1 MTIAVKD
8 VKQAKPLPA
17 PNSDFYQLA
26 DVLTADEKAIVKK
39 VRDLHGDQGPADH
52 QQVLVRRC
60 VSLRAAAFLQ
70 GAAARRPGL

>member
-39 VRDLHGDQGPADH
+39 ARLLGA
-52 QQVLVRRC
+52 
-60 VSLRAAAFLQ
+60 LRA
-70 GAAARRPGL
+70 GTKEG